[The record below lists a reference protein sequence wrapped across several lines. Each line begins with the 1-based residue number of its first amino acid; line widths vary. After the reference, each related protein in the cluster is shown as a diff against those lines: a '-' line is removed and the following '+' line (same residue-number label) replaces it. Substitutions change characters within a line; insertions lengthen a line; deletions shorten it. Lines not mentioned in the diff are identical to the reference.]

1 MAENK
6 PTQEQLAEIDA
17 RLAAAQPT
25 AEQQAQIDAR
35 LAALNEQEMQ
45 EAEAA
50 RLAARSNA
58 QRAFEEQ
65 GLTDRVPGVMRTIDK
80 ALDKIPG
87 MDSLNRFLSQTLD
100 SAALDYLP
108 DSAKNYL
115 AELGVGLPAGVNA
128 EGMAGKMGEAVG
140 MAAPYVA
147 LPLVAGER
155 LAAETAAKLTP
166 RMNMTPVRSFI
177 EDMYQTYLKNP
188 KMFLATETGGAAGA
202 AAFGELLG
210 VSEENKEE
218 YSPERIVIQRL
229 FAEILGGGI
238 GSGIPNALPSTFKRA
253 KQSILANLLPFTDA
267 GATVRAARQMQARA
281 GSQEQRE
288 LFALLLEGMPEGV
301 TPAQWLGDDTLL
313 AQQAR
318 ILANDRADVQNTR
331 GLTEQVGAQLMQAR
345 RVMVEELYDAQ
356 GNPRTPLDW
365 ARQIIQRVTPGTTK
379 IEKDQVDTMLQQS
392 YDAFKPLYDKARGF
406 ELEPEAAEG
415 LRELIIGSADAP
427 DITANED
434 SVKTARRWL
443 TNLVTNYEPEA
454 AKDLAALDTPPPVIL
469 GADEKPLRPPT
480 EAPAPAPKAPLNITS
495 TNDAINIR
503 SKIREQRRKLRRTG
517 GNLEVRDLYGVA
529 EEELTNFIRNN
540 VSDEVAEELAETD
553 AIYSQYKVIEDAV
566 FQSFDDNLTGQNVSQ
581 SIKQSTLATQSQLAR
596 GDTNEAVKELR
607 SLALQGRD
615 VETYLRDPERAA
627 LIVRGLDPEEKAQVQ
642 AEFLRYII
650 ARGKEVAPTIETPV
664 PGVGT
669 QLEVIPSAGTLKRD
683 LLDNLDVMRSL
694 GMSDDEIKRVTNIA
708 DTLGKLEKASPEAVK
723 TLFDDNANNILQL
736 GAVLTGTAAAD
747 RIGDLFGVGGG
758 LVLPQFMANRARDI
772 LNKMTGDQAAKLMAD
787 AVTDPELYKVL
798 LLTDIAPRRQL
809 IEGARYLQ
817 NYLYSAPFSALGE
830 LEEGEERP
838 LAPADPLFIED
849 EQASVSAPAPRPQ
862 AREMLRR
869 IPTAPSTRGVP
880 GLSGESAPS
889 PAAIPT
895 SAVAQGPANSQ
906 SREMLQQLFPE
917 ERLA

>member
-1 MAENK
+1 MAENT
-6 PTQEQLAEIDA
+6 PTPEQLAEIDA
-17 RLAAAQPT
+17 RLAAVQPT
-25 AEQQAQIDAR
+25 PEQQAQIDAR
-35 LAALNEQEMQ
+35 LAAVNEQEMQ
-45 EAEAA
+45 EAETA
-50 RLAARSNA
+50 RLAARSNY
-58 QRAFEEQ
+58 QRGMEEQ
-65 GLTDRVPGVMRTIDK
+65 GLTSLVPGPVRAIDE
-80 ALDKIPG
+80 ALLKIPG
-87 MDSLNRFLSQTLD
+87 VEPLNRFLSQTLD

-115 AELGVGLPAGVNA
+115 ARLGIGYPAGVNA
-128 EGMAGKMGEAVG
+128 EGIAGKMGDAVG
-140 MAAPYVA
+140 VAAPFVA
-147 LPLVAGER
+147 FPLAAGER

-166 RMNMTPVRSFI
+166 RMNINPLRGI
-177 EDMYQTYLKNP
+177 LEDMYRTYLKSP
-188 KMFLATETGGAAGA
+188 KMFLATEAGGAAGA
-202 AAFGELLG
+202 EAAGELLG

-218 YSPERIVIQRL
+218 YSPERIVTQRL
-229 FAEILGGGI
+229 FAELLGGVI

-253 KQSILANLLPFTDA
+253 KQTIQANLLPFTTA
-267 GATVRAARQMQARA
+267 GAEIRAARQMQARA

-318 ILANDRADVQNTR
+318 ILAEDRADVQNTR
-331 GLTEQVGAQLMQAR
+331 GLTEQVGAQLIQAR

-356 GNPRTPLDW
+356 GNPRSRLDW
-365 ARQIIQRVTPGTTK
+365 ARQIIQRVTPGTTEIK
-379 IEKDQVDTMLQQS
+379 KDQIDKMLQQS

-406 ELEPEAAEG
+406 ELEPEDAEG

-427 DITANED
+427 SITASDD
-434 SVKTARRWL
+434 SINTARRWL
-443 TNLVTNYEPEA
+443 RNLVTNYEPEA
-454 AKDLAALDTPPPVIL
+454 AKDLAALDTSPPAIL
-469 GADEKPLRPPT
+469 GADGKPLRPPT
-480 EAPAPAPKAPLNITS
+480 EAPAPEPKAPLNITS

-503 SKIREQRRKLRRTG
+503 SKIREERRRLRRTG
-517 GNLEVRDLYGVA
+517 GNQEVRDLYGVA

-540 VSDEVAEELAETD
+540 VSDEAAEELAETD

-596 GDTNEAVKELR
+596 GDTNEAVQELR

-627 LIVRGLDPEEKAQVQ
+627 LIVRGLEPEEKAEVQ

-650 ARGKEVAPTIETPV
+650 ARGKEAAPIIETPV

-669 QLEVIPSAGTLKRD
+669 QKEIIPSAATLKRD

-708 DTLGKLEKASPEAVK
+708 DTLDKLEKPSPEAVK
-723 TLFDDNANNILQL
+723 KLFEDGPATLLELA
-736 GAVLTGTAAAD
+736 AVLVGTGQAAL
-747 RIGDLFGVGGG
+747 IGDATNVGGS
-758 LVLPQFMANRARDI
+758 LVLAQFMANRARQ
-772 LNKMTGDQAAKLMAD
+772 LLSSFTGDQAAKLMAD
-787 AVTDPELYKVL
+787 AATDPELYKVL
-798 LLTDIAPRRQL
+798 LLKDIAPRRQL

-849 EQASVSAPAPRPQ
+849 EQASVSAPASRPQ
-862 AREMLRR
+862 ARGMLRR
-869 IPTAPSTRGVP
+869 IPTAPSTRGLP
-880 GLSGESAPS
+880 GLGSENAP
-889 PAAIPT
+889 

-906 SREMLQQLFPE
+906 SREMMQQLFPE